1 MVLKLIAYKARYKKY
16 RPRADTSMI
25 QGIMSFSTTEDL
37 AALSDS
43 EILARSKR
51 EPELFA
57 VLVRRYEAAL
67 LRRAKTILYTNE
79 DAEEAVQ
86 DAFTKMYLYADKYSP
101 QEGASFSSWMYTI
114 LNRVAY
120 TKYAARR
127 KERSHTAELEPEHY
141 ESLPDAR
148 AEFLEDLSI
157 RNEVLA
163 ALAKLPETAA
173 KLLRLQ
179 FIEGKTQE
187 EIAQSENLS
196 IPAVKTRVHRAKKL
210 FKQAYDEQNHVD

>member
-1 MVLKLIAYKARYKKY
+1 MLANV
-16 RPRADTSMI
+16 
-25 QGIMSFSTTEDL
+25 MSLSTPEDL
-37 AALSDS
+37 GALTDAAL
-43 EILARSKR
+43 LARSRK

-57 VLVRRYEAAL
+57 ILVRRYEAPL
-67 LRRAKTILYTNE
+67 LRRARTILTVPE

-86 DAFTKMYLYADKYSP
+86 DAFTKMYLYADRYRE
-101 QEGASFSSWMYTI
+101 QEGATFSSWAYTI

-120 TKYAARR
+120 TKYKARSGQWR
-127 KERSHTAELEPEHY
+127 ARAELTPEHY
-141 ESLPDAR
+141 ESLPDSR

-163 ALAKLPETAA
+163 ALSKLPETAA
-173 KLLRLQ
+173 RLLRLQ

-187 EIAQSENLS
+187 EIGASEGLS

-210 FKQAYDEQNHVD
+210 FKKAYDKQNDL

>member
-1 MVLKLIAYKARYKKY
+1 
-16 RPRADTSMI
+16 
-25 QGIMSFSTTEDL
+25 MSFSNTELDQ
-37 AALSDS
+37 LSDA
-43 EILARSKR
+43 EVLTRSQK
-51 EPELFA
+51 EPDLFA
-57 VLVRRYEAAL
+57 VLVHRYEAAL
-67 LRRAKTILYTNE
+67 LRRARTILKSPE

-86 DAFTKMYLYADKYSP
+86 DAFTKMYLYANKYHA
-101 QEGASFSSWMYTI
+101 QEGASFSSWAYTI

-120 TKYAARR
+120 TKYVARR
-127 KERSHTAELEPEHY
+127 KEWGKTVELEPEHY

-157 RNEVLA
+157 RNEVIT

-187 EIAQSENLS
+187 EIAQSEDLS

-210 FKQAYDEQNHVD
+210 FKQAYDEQHYD

>member
-1 MVLKLIAYKARYKKY
+1 MA
-16 RPRADTSMI
+16 
-25 QGIMSFSTTEDL
+25 FSSSAEDL
-37 AALSDS
+37 GALTDAEVLS
-43 EILARSKR
+43 RSRK

-67 LRRAKTILYTNE
+67 LRRARAILRSPE

-86 DAFTKMYLYADKYSP
+86 DAFTKMYLYADKYRA

-120 TKYAARR
+120 TKYAARKR
-127 KERSHTAELEPEHY
+127 EWGKVAELEPEHY
-141 ESLPDAR
+141 ESLPDDR

-157 RNEVLA
+157 RDEVIA
-163 ALAKLPETAA
+163 ALSRLPETAA
-173 KLLRLQ
+173 RLLRLQ

-187 EIAQSENLS
+187 EIAQAEDLS

-210 FKQAYDEQNHVD
+210 FKQAYDEQHYG

>member
-1 MVLKLIAYKARYKKY
+1 MA
-16 RPRADTSMI
+16 
-25 QGIMSFSTTEDL
+25 FSSSAEDL
-37 AALSDS
+37 GALTDA
-43 EILARSKR
+43 EVLARSRK

-57 VLVRRYEAAL
+57 VLVRRHEAAL
-67 LRRAKTILYTNE
+67 LRRARVVLRSPE

-86 DAFTKMYLYADKYSP
+86 DAFTKMYLYADKYHA

-120 TKYAARR
+120 TKYAARK
-127 KERSHTAELEPEHY
+127 KEWGKVAELEPEHY
-141 ESLPDAR
+141 ESLPDDR

-157 RNEVLA
+157 RDEVIA
-163 ALAKLPETAA
+163 ALSRIPETAA
-173 KLLRLQ
+173 RLLRLQ

-187 EIAQSENLS
+187 EIAKTEDLS

-210 FKQAYDEQNHVD
+210 FRAQFENNQRNNNKDI